1 MCIHTLIMQDHFIGF
16 MKFQSIISLFHEQR
30 YFEILLLILS
40 LLFFTR
46 MQNLEIT
53 NDLLHKLHFY
63 YKNKT
68 MRPYYEVE
76 LEGERIFTRGVY
88 HKEVNNYFST
98 SFQSMWYRIM
108 QVQPNIL
115 KMKDCVDFNKNSSL
129 MELNETF
136 IVNQTNCF
144 LLEDNIYVEIELR
157 ETTKKDDDR
166 DGSVTVK
173 IYKIKLISY
182 VKTTY

>member
-1 MCIHTLIMQDHFIGF
+1 MQDHFIGF

-30 YFEILLLILS
+30 YFEILLLVLS

-68 MRPYYEVE
+68 ICPYYEVE

-88 HKEVNNYFST
+88 HKVVNN
-98 SFQSMWYRIM
+98 
-108 QVQPNIL
+108 
-115 KMKDCVDFNKNSSL
+115 
-129 MELNETF
+129 
-136 IVNQTNCF
+136 
-144 LLEDNIYVEIELR
+144 
-157 ETTKKDDDR
+157 
-166 DGSVTVK
+166 
-173 IYKIKLISY
+173 
-182 VKTTY
+182 